1 MNNELGEYDLF
12 EQGDKKKLAKW
23 VTPDGHVMIG
33 SVSYAAGFDFYAA
46 SVAAGESIGLKH
58 AENAWDETGG
68 SCLVE
73 CPLCDAIGMRVIE
86 VRDFAQE
93 VHVHESDDDYFL
105 ADPAGGGVWVSGEET
120 DKNDDEAVRA

>member
-68 SCLVE
+68 SCLV
-73 CPLCDAIGMRVIE
+73 CRQHRNNVRHPPLGIHGAPRSFFQKKRNQQKTKFFYDI
-86 VRDFAQE
+86 
-93 VHVHESDDDYFL
+93 FL
-105 ADPAGGGVWVSGEET
+105 Y
-120 DKNDDEAVRA
+120 